1 MPVRLD
7 ETQPDDSSSS
17 KASFVCK
24 RGQTY
29 FMAKEFM
36 QKNSCPAKYGQNNY
50 IVKVSFN
57 YMQLYNAEAAA
68 DLDIAFEILN
78 FNIDTI

>member
-1 MPVRLD
+1 
-7 ETQPDDSSSS
+7 
-17 KASFVCK
+17 
-24 RGQTY
+24 
-29 FMAKEFM
+29 MAKEFM